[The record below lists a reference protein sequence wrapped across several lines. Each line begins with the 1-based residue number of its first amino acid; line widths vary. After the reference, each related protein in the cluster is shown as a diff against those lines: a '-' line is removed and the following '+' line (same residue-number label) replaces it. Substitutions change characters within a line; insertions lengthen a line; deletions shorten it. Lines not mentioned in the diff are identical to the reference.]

1 VLFVS
6 QAILELAI
14 QYLAGLN
21 ISILSGIEKMSAI
34 LNIRILSRMKV
45 NIFNFGNKLD

>member
-1 VLFVS
+1 VLIIS
-6 QAILELAI
+6 QAILGLPI

-34 LNIRILSRMKV
+34 LNISILSGMKV